1 MMPSRVPLR
10 KKFLHKIDKNFEG
23 YRNAAVSEKVRVS
36 FPDDADDKINKIN
49 KKSIVAQTDLD
60 KPPFLSPN
68 VEDLQLQ
75 AAQAAA
81 SGPRTTGGYRHY
93 RPSSRIDSLA
103 KPLARWRKPLV
114 RLSTVFRGR

>member
-10 KKFLHKIDKNFEG
+10 KKFLDRIDKNFEG
-23 YRNAAVSEKVRVS
+23 YRNAAVGEKVRVS
-36 FPDDADDKINKIN
+36 FPDDADDIINKIN
-49 KKSIVAQTDLD
+49 KKAIAAQTDLD
-60 KPPFLSPN
+60 RPPFFSPN

-81 SGPRTTGGYRHY
+81 TGPRTGGYRHY